1 MQVKPT
7 DLFNITTLSYPS
19 LAGNSVFFQE
29 NWIDQATNQYY
40 SRIRQLDRRT
50 RHQTAYGHDGQH
62 DHAPQVNAAGTIL
75 AFLSQDADQHTQVF
89 TQAVTGGNA
98 TQLTHERRDVE
109 AFDWAGDAAI
119 AYVSST
125 RPDTDSKF
133 PQAVTVTKAQYK
145 LNGAGLLPEDVTTT
159 LKLQKL
165 SNQTGKLVYASA
177 DGFSLGAVAPAGDQA
192 AIAYE
197 AKPADPNNF
206 ATAAAVV
213 DLTTGELT
221 DITTSVPGGEFSPAA
236 FSHDGKQL
244 LLVGKRNEQPN
255 IEQTDLWHYD
265 IASGALTDTTA
276 DQNLEI
282 GGLIV
287 ADTQQGLSGR
297 ITEFVTTD
305 YYLSLGFDH
314 GAISLYTGGPD
325 QALTPLVGGQRH
337 ITDWAVGPDQREVVF
352 TSSDLTT
359 PSQLRVFDLVS
370 EEETLL
376 YDPNARYART
386 HDLVAPS
393 EYSFERAGYT
403 IQGWYYAPVK
413 TAKKHPAVLYIHGG
427 PQAGYGYTFFH
438 EMQVLANAGY
448 GVINVNPRGGLGY
461 GQDFTA
467 AVIGHYGEGDYEDL
481 MMSVDEAMK
490 LDKKIDAKR
499 LYVTGGSYG
508 GFMTN
513 WVVGHT
519 DRFKAA
525 ATARSIANWISFY
538 GTSDIGYY
546 FTPWEITGEWTGD
559 VNDIETLWRYSPLA
573 YADHV
578 KTPTLVLHG
587 EQDQRCPIGQ
597 GEEFY
602 TALKLRGVDTKFI
615 RFPQSNHELSRS
627 GLPNL
632 RIVRMQAIMDWFD
645 AHQ

>member
-1 MQVKPT
+1 M
-7 DLFNITTLSYPS
+7 
-19 LAGNSVFFQE
+19 
-29 NWIDQATNQYY
+29 
-40 SRIRQLDRRT
+40 
-50 RHQTAYGHDGQH
+50 
-62 DHAPQVNAAGTIL
+62 
-75 AFLSQDADQHTQVF
+75 
-89 TQAVTGGNA
+89 
-98 TQLTHERRDVE
+98 
-109 AFDWAGDAAI
+109 
-119 AYVSST
+119 
-125 RPDTDSKF
+125 
-133 PQAVTVTKAQYK
+133 
-145 LNGAGLLPEDVTTT
+145 
-159 LKLQKL
+159 
-165 SNQTGKLVYASA
+165 
-177 DGFSLGAVAPAGDQA
+177 
-192 AIAYE
+192 
-197 AKPADPNNF
+197 
-206 ATAAAVV
+206 
-213 DLTTGELT
+213 
-221 DITTSVPGGEFSPAA
+221 
-236 FSHDGKQL
+236 
-244 LLVGKRNEQPN
+244 
-255 IEQTDLWHYD
+255 
-265 IASGALTDTTA
+265 
-276 DQNLEI
+276 
-282 GGLIV
+282 
-287 ADTQQGLSGR
+287 
-297 ITEFVTTD
+297 
-305 YYLSLGFDH
+305 
-314 GAISLYTGGPD
+314 
-325 QALTPLVGGQRH
+325 
-337 ITDWAVGPDQREVVF
+337 
-352 TSSDLTT
+352 
-359 PSQLRVFDLVS
+359 
-370 EEETLL
+370 
-376 YDPNARYART
+376 
-386 HDLVAPS
+386 
-393 EYSFERAGYT
+393 
-403 IQGWYYAPVK
+403 
-413 TAKKHPAVLYIHGG
+413 LYIHGG

-438 EMQVLANAGY
+438 EMQVLASAGY

-490 LDKKIDAKR
+490 LDKTIDAKR